1 MHQPAKEPNDLERFF
16 VERANAGDLEG
27 HVALYEPNATL
38 ACGDKEVMVGL
49 DQIRKF
55 FEKFLIVFSNYLI
68 IAHMSKYHS
77 NRGYFG
83 RQIPYT
89 LHWYQSR
96 GYFGR
101 GNHG

>member
-1 MHQPAKEPNDLERFF
+1 
-16 VERANAGDLEG
+16 
-27 HVALYEPNATL
+27 
-38 ACGDKEVMVGL
+38 
-49 DQIRKF
+49 
-55 FEKFLIVFSNYLI
+55 
-68 IAHMSKYHS
+68 MSKYHS

-101 GNHG
+101 GNYGKYRGIMGILHLGVTVHIALSVDFYTFIYY